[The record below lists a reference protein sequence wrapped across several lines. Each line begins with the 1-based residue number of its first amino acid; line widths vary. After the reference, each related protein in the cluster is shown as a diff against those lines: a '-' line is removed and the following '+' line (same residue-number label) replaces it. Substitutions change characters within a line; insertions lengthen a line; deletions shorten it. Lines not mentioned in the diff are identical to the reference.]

1 MQSRPTQLIV
11 FTDLLVLSLWK
22 KFLFI
27 FCPIKKNK
35 SSNNKKFPLPVLQT
49 TGELLFLP
57 PGIELLTETRVVTYF
72 TLVLEKLLTKHE

>member
-22 KFLFI
+22 SFFSFFAQL
-27 FCPIKKNK
+27 KKDKN
-35 SSNNKKFPLPVLQT
+35 SNNKKFPLPVLQT
-49 TGELLFLP
+49 TGELLFVP

-72 TLVLEKLLTKHE
+72 TLVLEKSLTKHE